1 MEFEVTT
8 PLFAHQKTAV
18 EKLWKVRVNGLYM
31 GMGTGKSLT
40 VLEMARLRQDKISK
54 IIVFC
59 PVSLKR
65 NFFEQVSKHTTAS
78 AVIVNDRHNTV
89 HDLPNVDIYIIGT
102 ESMSSSNRTVLIVR
116 DLIDEHSFVIVDE
129 STDIKGH
136 DSKRTLR
143 LTHLC
148 GITRYRTIM
157 TGTPLTQGAVDLYA
171 QMRFLSPKI
180 LGFRSFYSFAANHIK
195 YSKHFKGMISSCF
208 DVDVLAHKIAPYVYQ
223 VRKEDCLDLPP
234 KIYGDNYY
242 FSLTEDQE
250 RDYSIVRYKL
260 LEKIQMDEVHSTDI
274 FECYTN
280 LQKIVSGYNTVD
292 GKLVEYAD
300 HRRIESLLEAIE
312 SIPENEKVIIWC
324 KYTYSVKKITREL
337 GEENVALHY
346 GEMSEKQK
354 DKSIADFQS
363 VNGKRFLVSTQ
374 MTAGRGLTLN
384 EANHVI
390 FYEHTF
396 KYSEREQSED
406 RCHRIG
412 QEKPVLY
419 MNIYSHSGIENKIRE
434 CLDKKG
440 DLLADFVNEIASLND
455 MELEDECL

>member
-1 MEFEVTT
+1 MDFKVTT
-8 PLFAHQKTAV
+8 PLFAHQKSAV

-40 VLEMARLRQDKISK
+40 VLEMARLRQEKISK

-65 NFFEQVSKHTTAS
+65 NFYEQVSKHTTAS
-78 AVIVNDRHNTV
+78 AVIVNERHNTV

-116 DLIDEHSFVIVDE
+116 DLIDENSFVIVDE

-180 LGFRSFYSFAANHIK
+180 LGYRSFYSFAANHLE
-195 YSKHFKGMISSCF
+195 YSERFKGMISGYLG
-208 DVDVLAHKIAPYVYQ
+208 VDVLANKIAPYVYQ
-223 VRKEDCLDLPP
+223 VTKEECLDLPP
-234 KIYGDNYY
+234 KIYGNNYY
-242 FSLTEDQE
+242 FFLTEDQE
-250 RDYSIVRYKL
+250 RDYGIVRYKL
-260 LEKIQMDEVHSTDI
+260 LEKIQMDDVRSIDI

-300 HRRIESLLEAIE
+300 HRRIDSLLEAIE
-312 SIPENEKVIIWC
+312 SIPETEKVIIWC
-324 KYTYSVKKITREL
+324 KYTYSVNKITREL

-354 DKSIADFQS
+354 DKSIAEFRT
-363 VNGKRFLVSTQ
+363 NKRFFVSTQ

-396 KYSEREQSED
+396 KYADRLQSED

-412 QEKPVLY
+412 QEKPVVY
-419 MNIYSHSGIENKIRE
+419 MNIYSYSGIEDKIRK
-434 CLDKKG
+434 CLEKKG
-440 DLLADFVNEIASLND
+440 DLLADFVDEIAGLNE
-455 MELEDECL
+455 MELEHDI

>member
-1 MEFEVTT
+1 MDFKVTT
-8 PLFAHQKTAV
+8 PLFAHQKSAV

-40 VLEMARLRQDKISK
+40 VLEMARLRQEKISK

-65 NFFEQVSKHTTAS
+65 NFYEQVSKHTTAS

-116 DLIDEHSFVIVDE
+116 DLIDENSFVIVDE

-180 LGFRSFYSFAANHIK
+180 LGYRSFYSFAANHLE
-195 YSKHFKGMISSCF
+195 YSERFKGMISGYLG
-208 DVDVLAHKIAPYVYQ
+208 VDVLANKIAPYVYQ
-223 VRKEDCLDLPP
+223 VTKEECLDLPP
-234 KIYGDNYY
+234 KIYGNNYY
-242 FSLTEDQE
+242 FFLTEDQE
-250 RDYSIVRYKL
+250 RDYGIVRYKL
-260 LEKIQMDEVHSTDI
+260 LEKIQMDDVRSIDI

-300 HRRIESLLEAIE
+300 HRRIDSLLEAIE
-312 SIPENEKVIIWC
+312 SIPETEKVIIWC
-324 KYTYSVKKITREL
+324 KYTYSVNKITQEL
-337 GEENVALHY
+337 GAENVALHY

-354 DKSIADFQS
+354 DKSIAEFRT
-363 VNGKRFLVSTQ
+363 NKRFFVSTQ

-396 KYSEREQSED
+396 KYADRLQSED

-412 QEKPVLY
+412 QEKPVVYL
-419 MNIYSHSGIENKIRE
+419 NIYSYSGIENKIRE
-434 CLDKKG
+434 CLEKKG
-440 DLLADFVNEIASLND
+440 DLLADFVDEIAGLNN
-455 MELEDECL
+455 MELELDHEI